1 MCLCG
6 FLWFPVVWFQ
16 FVATNKRKKR
26 EISAVL
32 KNIYKEKMEVA
43 DRQRERVEGRH
54 YGVVIREG
62 VVVLGRLVC
71 HKKTRKEDSCL
82 SLNVPIQRPQA

>member
-6 FLWFPVVWFQ
+6 FLWFPVMWFQ
-16 FVATNKRKKR
+16 FGATNKRKKR

-32 KNIYKEKMEVA
+32 KNI
-43 DRQRERVEGRH
+43 QRERVEGRH

-82 SLNVPIQRPQA
+82 SLNVPIQRPQAS